1 VPWQSSLSALLAQ
14 LETAWAS
21 VNTLVCKH
29 NQTLTAA
36 SKYRSTADKLSSYIA
51 FCQWRH
57 DDFENLMYKTGYLV
71 GSASKLKMTE
81 GVIVQGYAQAFKGLK
96 VVMSKLPHYAH
107 VVFLGSQGSADPPP
121 DTGLHS
127 CDSQLPAFAPN

>member
-1 VPWQSSLSALLAQ
+1 
-14 LETAWAS
+14 
-21 VNTLVCKH
+21 
-29 NQTLTAA
+29 
-36 SKYRSTADKLSSYIA
+36 
-51 FCQWRH
+51 
-57 DDFENLMYKTGYLV
+57 MYKTGYLV